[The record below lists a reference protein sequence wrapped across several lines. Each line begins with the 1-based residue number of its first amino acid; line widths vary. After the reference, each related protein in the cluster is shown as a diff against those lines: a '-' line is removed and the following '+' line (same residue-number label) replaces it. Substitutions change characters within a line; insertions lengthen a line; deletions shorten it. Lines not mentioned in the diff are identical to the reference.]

1 MFDTEETVM
10 TLSIKD
16 TLAAKGLHPSADEL
30 DRIESTW
37 TQIAGLRRDLDTIH
51 TADADVAIRNIPG
64 GDHHV

>member
-1 MFDTEETVM
+1 MLNTEENVM

-16 TLAAKGLHPSADEL
+16 ALAAKGLHPSADEL

-37 TQIAGLRRDLDTIH
+37 AQIAGLRRDLDTIH

>member
-16 TLAAKGLHPSADEL
+16 ALAAKGLHPSADEL

-37 TQIAGLRRDLDTIH
+37 AQIAGLRRDLDTIN